1 MMKPRAVFQIV
12 LVVSTFAVLS
22 ACKGGAPL
30 PSAVD
35 QLFTERAVVDGI
47 VLNHD
52 GDFTVMDVK
61 TGKPIPSCA
70 ELEKT
75 DKKCKHRFGMEETPP
90 DVKIIKDEMIRIVDF
105 VGSHCRTYV
114 SKSSGQQYE
123 VCRPPY

>member
-1 MMKPRAVFQIV
+1 MKPRAALQLL
-12 LVVSTFAVLS
+12 LVVSVFAVLS
-22 ACKGGAPL
+22 ACKGGAPA

-35 QLFTERAVVDGI
+35 QLFTERAVIDGL

-52 GDFTVMDVK
+52 GVFTVMDVK
-61 TGKPIPSCA
+61 TGQPIPSCA

-75 DKKCKHRFGMEETPP
+75 DRKCKHQFGMEGAPP
-90 DVKIIKDEMIRIVDF
+90 DVKIIKDETIRIVDF

-114 SKSSGQQYE
+114 SKSTGQQYE